1 MTSRGVLTW
10 KIICFSMSSYVQF
23 TWAPKCNNNQTRSSQ
38 NAQLKEPNLST
49 YYVPHLLPRAKSKQ
63 SVFASCPA
71 ADEARFRGAGDCWT
85 TLRGCVSCVFQRE
98 RPPGSLHQGG
108 IFDGLKNLAVL
119 YNTSWSSWSCPQDVI
134 EVIIMERI
142 NGLSEKLQR
151 KELLL
156 ELINYYLSMCFISSV
171 SLVSVCT
178 WNMLLLIDWTHYW
191 LANIHFT
198 KYMASRFI
206 SEQNICFKINFLFS
220 QYPISVDSSK

>member
-1 MTSRGVLTW
+1 MSRLKGAREDTHTSEIQYESKKKQKNMKVIWAITIHDHHDHCDCINCADCVDCIDCVACIDWNNWKSEKVSINDWQLTVG
-10 KIICFSMSSYVQF
+10 SQSDPRVV
-23 TWAPKCNNNQTRSSQ
+23 PESSQ
-38 NAQLKEPNLST
+38 SGP
-49 YYVPHLLPRAKSKQ
+49 
-63 SVFASCPA
+63 
-71 ADEARFRGAGDCWT
+71 
-85 TLRGCVSCVFQRE
+85 
-98 RPPGSLHQGG
+98 
-108 IFDGLKNLAVL
+108 
-119 YNTSWSSWSCPQDVI
+119 
-134 EVIIMERI
+134 IMERI

-156 ELINYYLSMCFISSV
+156 ELINYHLSVCFISSV

-220 QYPISVDSSK
+220 LYPISVDSSK